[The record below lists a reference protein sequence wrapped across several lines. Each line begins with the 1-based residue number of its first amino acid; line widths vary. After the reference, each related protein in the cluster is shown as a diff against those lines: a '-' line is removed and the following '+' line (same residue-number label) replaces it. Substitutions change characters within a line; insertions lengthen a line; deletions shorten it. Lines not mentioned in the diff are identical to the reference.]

1 MVLPSLPI
9 VPPEPRMLEKL
20 GRIRLLYIVLGVL
33 LLVGLLPLAFTGY
46 LLSNRSADELR
57 SVEGRYQAQLVQ
69 DKARQI
75 ELYGQRYR
83 DVVTGLARAFEISGG
98 IRALDDAGYN
108 DRLEKTLQEDPNLI
122 ALALWPVDG
131 TLHRAFQPEVIKLEE
146 VDARVSEVLARMSG
160 RGLVVSRPQIIRSG
174 QEMALTIAEPVL
186 GGTNNQEVVA
196 AIVAIVSFQ
205 EVFKAVQQPT
215 SKSER
220 ELLDAGLPVVF
231 VIDQNGRAVA
241 HPEASVAFS
250 EKSMTDLK
258 VVQDWLESGA
268 QVQSALAPF
277 SATRNGRSVEML
289 GSYATAELDKNSR
302 LGVIAVQD
310 EVAALASVADMR
322 WQTLWISLVA
332 GLLTILIGVFFAK
345 KLTHPVRELA
355 GGAHRIASGDFSQRI
370 AIKSR
375 TELGDLGNSFNV
387 MTDQI
392 EKFISDL
399 QKSAEE
405 NRQLC
410 IGTVKSLAAA
420 IDGKDPYTR
429 GHSERVSRFSVA
441 IAQRLG
447 LNDDEVEKIRI
458 SALLHDVGKIG
469 IDDKILKKPA
479 ALTPEEFEVMRKHPQ
494 KGYKIM
500 SQIPAMKEF
509 LPGMYMHHEMVDG
522 KGYPQGL
529 KGEEIPLM
537 GKIVAVADTFD
548 AMTTDRPY
556 QKAMKFEDAVARIE
570 SFVNTRYDAE
580 VVGAFTAACREGQIR
595 PGSVKLKRPVTS
607 NPSLEL
613 LTPVQEGERLAI
625 S

>member
-1 MVLPSLPI
+1 M
-9 VPPEPRMLEKL
+9 
-20 GRIRLLYIVLGVL
+20 
-33 LLVGLLPLAFTGY
+33 
-46 LLSNRSADELR
+46 N
-57 SVEGRYQAQLVQ
+57 
-69 DKARQI
+69 
-75 ELYGQRYR
+75 
-83 DVVTGLARAFEISGG
+83 
-98 IRALDDAGYN
+98 
-108 DRLEKTLQEDPNLI
+108 
-122 ALALWPVDG
+122 
-131 TLHRAFQPEVIKLEE
+131 
-146 VDARVSEVLARMSG
+146 G
-160 RGLVVSRPQIIRSG
+160 RGVVVSRPQIIRSG

-186 GGTNNQEVVA
+186 GGQNNQEVVSA
-196 AIVAIVSFQ
+196 VVAIVSFE
-205 EVFKAVQQPT
+205 EVFHAVQQPT

-231 VIDQNGRAVA
+231 VVDQNGRAVA

-302 LGVIAVQD
+302 LGVIAIQD

-322 WQTLWISLVA
+322 WQTMWISLVA
-332 GLLTILIGVFFAK
+332 ALLTILIGIFFAK
-345 KLTHPVRELA
+345 MLTHPVRELA

-370 AIKSR
+370 AIRSR

-405 NRQLC
+405 NRQLF

-447 LNDDEVEKIRI
+447 LDDDEVEKIRI

-479 ALTPEEFEVMRKHPQ
+479 ALTDEEFEVMRKHPQ

-556 QKAMKFEDAVARIE
+556 QKAMKFEDAVERIE

-595 PGSVKLKRPVTS
+595 PGSVKLKRPATPGT
-607 NPSLEL
+607 NPEVLS
-613 LTPVQEGERLAI
+613 PIQETERLAI